1 MRWTVEYL
9 TLIGPGAARLDL
21 VAPFQHCVSMRR
33 SLKTLTRRP
42 EAQAERP
49 SRAARWPP
57 EGRSH
62 RIAAAEGGGGQQPL
76 PTSAQLCRKVLLW
89 VISLHSALH
98 CRRCTWRATPPHH
111 TARGQLGQ
119 RRKGAMRL
127 EMRVAAARCDAGQR
141 SEPVHSALHCRRCT
155 WRATPPHHTARGPRG
170 QRRK

>member
-76 PTSAQLCRKVLLW
+76 PTSVQLCRKVLLW
-89 VISLHSALH
+89 VLSRAACSCAPRAQGAETYGDRDREKLQGIHDARLGLDFMNLSICLSLCSYLRAWG
-98 CRRCTWRATPPHH
+98 RRCV
-111 TARGQLGQ
+111 
-119 RRKGAMRL
+119 
-127 EMRVAAARCDAGQR
+127 E
-141 SEPVHSALHCRRCT
+141 
-155 WRATPPHHTARGPRG
+155 
-170 QRRK
+170 